1 MTDKPILGVI
11 GGSGFYNIS
20 GLENA
25 HTLEVDTPFGSPSSP
40 IIIGSLHGR
49 QVAFLARH
57 GLGHTLMPGEVNY
70 RANIYALKQ
79 LGVEFVVGVSACG
92 SLRHDYQPGDLVIP
106 DQVVDFTRRRNASF
120 FGEGLVV
127 HVGVADPF
135 CKNLSVFLADAAE
148 KTGAPVRRGGV
159 FVTIEGPRFSTRGE
173 SNLFRSWG
181 MSIVGMTTC
190 PEAFLAREAELSYAA
205 LAHITDYD
213 VWHLSEEPVSVDM
226 VVRTLGQNAH
236 KANETIMNLVKML
249 PDKADCSCTTALA
262 DAIITDPARITPELR
277 HKYGVLVEKY
287 LPS

>member
-135 CKNLSVFLADAAE
+135 CKNLSAFLADAAE

-262 DAIITDPARITPELR
+262 DAIITDPACITPELR

-287 LPS
+287 LSS

>member
-40 IIIGSLHGR
+40 IKVGSLHGR

-92 SLRHDYQPGDLVIP
+92 SLRHDYKPGDLVIP

-135 CKNLSVFLADAAE
+135 CKNLSAFLADAAE

-226 VVRTLGQNAH
+226 VVRTLSQNAH
-236 KANETIMNLVKML
+236 KANETISNLVTML

>member
-11 GGSGFYNIS
+11 GGSGFYNFS

-25 HTLEVDTPFGSPSSP
+25 HTIEVDTPFGSPSSP
-40 IIIGSLHGR
+40 INIGSLHGR

-70 RANIYALKQ
+70 RANIYALKK

-106 DQVVDFTRRRNASF
+106 DQIVDYTRRRNSTF
-120 FGEGLVV
+120 FGDGLVV

-135 CKNLSVFLADAAE
+135 CKNLSALLADAAE
-148 KTGAPVRRGGV
+148 QTGASVRRGGV

-181 MSIVGMTTC
+181 ISIVGMTTC
-190 PEAFLAREAELSYAA
+190 PEAFLAREAELSYAT

-213 VWHLSEEPVSVDM
+213 VWHLSEEPVSVDL
-226 VVRTLGQNAH
+226 VVRTLSQNAH
-236 KANETIMNLVKML
+236 KAQETILNLVKIL

-262 DAIITDPARITPELR
+262 DAIITDPARISPELR
-277 HKYGVLVEKY
+277 YKYGVLVEKY
-287 LPS
+287 LSS

>member
-11 GGSGFYNIS
+11 GGSGFYNFS

-25 HTLEVDTPFGSPSSP
+25 HTVEVDTPFGSPSSP
-40 IIIGSLHGR
+40 IMIGSLQGR

-120 FGEGLVV
+120 FGDGLVV

-135 CKNLSVFLADAAE
+135 CKNLSAFLADAAE
-148 KTGAPVRRGGV
+148 QTGAPVRRGGV

-226 VVRTLGQNAH
+226 VVRTLDQNAQ
-236 KANETIMNLVKML
+236 KANDTLLNLVKML

-277 HKYGVLVEKY
+277 HKYGVLLEKY
-287 LPS
+287 LSS